1 MLKKA
6 RDIELRAFFITAPA
20 MVLSFFVHG
29 SGWPQAQCN
38 SLTIMRNFR
47 QLGRILH

>member
-1 MLKKA
+1 MPTV
-6 RDIELRAFFITAPA
+6 ITAA
-20 MVLSFFVHG
+20 VHEKGPKRGREVEKLAG

-38 SLTIMRNFR
+38 SLTIMKNFR